1 MWLIGCEFR
10 GEPHWLGYSAWNATL
25 YEPALDR
32 LLMLDREDFAEE
44 GRIDEA
50 LAKLEIRALV
60 CYGQLWSK
68 VASVGRK
75 KRRRGGGRGGGQTA
89 SPRRLKIVFQYS
101 NGGLAA
107 FYIMRI
113 LKTGVNRFRS
123 IYFFDFEKV
132 KRYRHP

>member
-50 LAKLEIRALV
+50 SLSSRLGR
-60 CYGQLWSK
+60 WSATGSSGPRWPRSAARSGGAV
-68 VASVGRK
+68 VAV
-75 KRRRGGGRGGGQTA
+75 GGGKR
-89 SPRRLKIVFQYS
+89 PRQDGSK
-101 NGGLAA
+101 
-107 FYIMRI
+107 
-113 LKTGVNRFRS
+113 
-123 IYFFDFEKV
+123 
-132 KRYRHP
+132 

>member
-50 LAKLEIRALV
+50 LAKLEIGALV
-60 CYGQLWSK
+60 CYGQLWFK

-75 KRRRGGGRGGGQTA
+75 KQRRGGGRGGKR
-89 SPRRLKIVFQYS
+89 PRQDGSK
-101 NGGLAA
+101 
-107 FYIMRI
+107 
-113 LKTGVNRFRS
+113 
-123 IYFFDFEKV
+123 
-132 KRYRHP
+132 

>member
-50 LAKLEIRALV
+50 LAKLEIGALV

-75 KRRRGGGRGGGQTA
+75 KRRRGGGRGGGA
-89 SPRRLKIVFQYS
+89 
-101 NGGLAA
+101 NGLA
-107 FYIMRI
+107 
-113 LKTGVNRFRS
+113 KTAQNSISIQQWGGGGFLHYANSENRGQSF
-123 IYFFDFEKV
+123 
-132 KRYRHP
+132 